1 MVSIA
6 RKNLFQDKTRLAISS
21 SGVAVAIVLILI
33 TVGLYLRADAGLG
46 RYIMETDADLWVSG
60 EGAINLFAPSPIPSV
75 LKENLTR
82 IEGVREITE
91 LIVSFVRIP
100 VDEKYVSVCVVGY
113 DTQSGVGGP
122 WNVEGVPKPNEN
134 ETIVD
139 RIFAKK
145 HGLGIGDEIKIADQE
160 FTIVGISN
168 GTDVV
173 FFTQYIFISIDD
185 ARRVFEVPEIASFF
199 LVSVDAPDS
208 SKDVANR
215 IEENIAGVSVFT
227 REDIAGNT
235 RRDHAGM
242 FIPIVSAIAALGSL
256 VGAAVVGITI
266 YTATVE
272 KRREYGIL
280 KAIGASNVHLYKIVI
295 SQALMMSIL
304 GFVAGIILFGVAHR
318 IMEWVIPGFAT
329 LITIP
334 LLVGVLL
341 GVCFVSS
348 IASCLPARR
357 VARIDPS
364 IVFRA

>member
-21 SGVAVAIVLILI
+21 GGVAVAIVLILT

-46 RYIMETDADLWVSG
+46 KYILETDADLWVSG
-60 EGAINLFAPSPIPSV
+60 EDTINLFAHYSIPSI
-75 LKENLTR
+75 LKENLLR
-82 IEGVREITE
+82 IEGVRDVTE
-91 LIVSFVRIP
+91 LIVSWIRVP

-113 DTQSGVGGP
+113 DTQISIGGP
-122 WNVEGVPKPNEN
+122 WNVEGAPKPNEN
-134 ETIVD
+134 EAIVD
-139 RIFAKK
+139 RIFAKM
-145 HGLGIGDEIKIADQE
+145 HGLEIGDEIKIADQK
-160 FTIVGISN
+160 FTIVGISD

-185 ARRVFEVPEIASFF
+185 ARRVFGAHGIASFF
-199 LVSVDAPDS
+199 LVSVDEPDLS
-208 SKDVANR
+208 RDVANK

-227 REDIAGNT
+227 REVLASNT
-235 RRDHAGM
+235 RRDYAGM
-242 FIPIVSAIAALGSL
+242 FIPLVLAIAALGTL
-256 VGAAVVGITI
+256 VGTAVISITV

-280 KAIGASNVHLYKIVI
+280 KAIGASNVHLYKTVI
-295 SQALMMSIL
+295 NQALIMSIL
-304 GFVAGIILFGVAHR
+304 GFITGIILFGVVQR
-318 IMEWVIPGFAT
+318 IIEWVIPGFVT

-341 GVCFVSS
+341 GVCFVGL
-348 IASCLPARR
+348 IASFLPARR
-357 VARIDPS
+357 VAQIDPS